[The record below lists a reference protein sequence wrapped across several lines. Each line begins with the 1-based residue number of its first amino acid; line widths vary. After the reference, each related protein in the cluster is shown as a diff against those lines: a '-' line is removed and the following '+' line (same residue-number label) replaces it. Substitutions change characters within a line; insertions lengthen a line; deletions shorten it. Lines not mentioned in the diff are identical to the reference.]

1 MAKLQTRQEGP
12 MVLPRAFSLLRLL
25 AAEAKGLNLSEIAQ
39 RLSVPKSSL
48 SATLKSLTEQS
59 ILERRGTLYYLGPES
74 YSLASVILAGRS
86 LRQIARPYLEK
97 TMEMSGETV
106 ILGELSS
113 DGMHAI
119 YVDLVDSPK
128 SVRFSVAV
136 GTRRPLYSSSCGRLL
151 LAFLSEKDQLD
162 YLSKVE
168 LEKKTDATTT
178 TKSSLIKILTDIKST
193 GVSVTFG
200 EHSPDVS
207 GFSAPIFNSDGD
219 VIAALA
225 IAVPISRGLRE
236 KDLFVEQAITA
247 AAGISKTL
255 GYKPDEV

>member
-1 MAKLQTRQEGP
+1 

-25 AAEAKGLNLSEIAQ
+25 AAEPMGLNLSEIAHQ
-39 RLSVPKSSL
+39 LSVPKSSL
-48 SATLKSLTEQS
+48 SATLKSLTEQN
-59 ILERRGTLYYLGPES
+59 ILDRQGTLYHLGSEA

-86 LRQIARPYLEK
+86 LRQIAKPFLEK
-97 TMEMSGETV
+97 TMEVSGETV

-151 LAFLSEKDQLD
+151 LAFLPEKDQRD

-168 LEKKTDATTT
+168 LEKKTEATTT
-178 TKSSLIKILTDIKST
+178 SKPALRKILADIKNT
-193 GVSVTFG
+193 GLAETFG
-200 EHSPDVS
+200 EYSPDVS
-207 GFSAPIFNSDGD
+207 GFSAPIFNSDED
-219 VIAALA
+219 VIAALT
-225 IAVPISRGLRE
+225 IAVPISRGQRE
-236 KDLFVEQAITA
+236 KDLFAQQVMTA

-255 GYKPDEV
+255 GYKPQSI

>member
-1 MAKLQTRQEGP
+1 VKKLQTRHEGP

-25 AAEAKGLNLSEIAQ
+25 AAEAMGLNLSEISQ

-48 SATLKSLTEQS
+48 SATLKSLTEQN
-59 ILERRGTLYYLGPES
+59 ILVRQGTLYHLGPEA

-86 LRQIARPYLEK
+86 LRQIARPFLEK
-97 TMEMSGETV
+97 TMEESGETV

-151 LAFLSEKDQLD
+151 LAFLPEKDQFAYLD
-162 YLSKVE
+162 SVE
-168 LEKKTDATTT
+168 LEKKTEVTTT
-178 TKSSLIKILTDIKST
+178 SKPGIVKILADIRNT
-193 GVSVTFG
+193 GVSETFG

-207 GFSAPIFNSDGD
+207 GFSAPIYNSDED
-219 VIAALA
+219 VIAALT
-225 IAVPISRGLRE
+225 IAVPISRGQRE
-236 KDLFVEQAITA
+236 KDLFTRQVITA

-255 GYKPDEV
+255 GYKPTDN